1 MATTTRK
8 LADLAQFVAND
19 STIGTGGIVAL
30 DAADVTTGTFA
41 TSQVPSLNASKITAG
56 TFDVDRISS
65 ASVVQHSPVADTS
78 IIVGKTAQSLTGTI
92 ATSTAYYGVN
102 FTCTGNLTI
111 NDTLLIG
118 RMLKDQSAVSLT
130 HTAATAVT
138 ITGIGSLVFGT
149 GILVQP
155 TA

>member
-41 TSQVPSLNASKITAG
+41 NARLSA
-56 TFDVDRISS
+56 
-65 ASVVQHSPVADTS
+65 ASVSQHVATPDTS

-92 ATSTAYYGVN
+92 AASTAYYGVN

-130 HTAATAVT
+130 ATAATAVT
-138 ITGIGSLVFGT
+138 ITGTGSLVFGT
-149 GILVQP
+149 GILISQ
-155 TA
+155 TL

>member
-30 DAADVTTGTFA
+30 DTADITTGTFA
-41 TSQVPSLNASKITAG
+41 NARLSA
-56 TFDVDRISS
+56 
-65 ASVVQHSPVADTS
+65 ASVTQHVATPDTS
-78 IIVGKTAQSLTGTI
+78 VIIGKTAQSLVGTI
-92 ATSTAYYGVN
+92 ATGTAYYGVN

-130 HTAATAVT
+130 ATAATAVT
-138 ITGIGSLVFGT
+138 ITGTGSLVFGT

>member
-30 DAADVTTGTFA
+30 DTGDITTGTFHI
-41 TSQVPSLNASKITAG
+41 N
-56 TFDVDRISS
+56 RISA
-65 ASVVQHSPVADTS
+65 ASVTQHTPVVDTS
-78 IIVGKTAQSLTGTI
+78 VIVGKTAQSLTGTI
-92 ATSTAYYGVN
+92 AASTAYYGVN

-138 ITGIGSLVFGT
+138 ITGTGSLVFGT
-149 GILVQP
+149 GILIQP
-155 TA
+155 SV

>member
-30 DAADVTTGTFA
+30 DTGDITTGTF
-41 TSQVPSLNASKITAG
+41 
-56 TFDVDRISS
+56 DVLRISA
-65 ASVVQHSPVADTS
+65 ASVSQHVATPDTS
-78 IIVGKTAQSLTGTI
+78 IIVGKTAQALTGTI

-138 ITGIGSLVFGT
+138 ITGTGSLVFGT
-149 GILVQP
+149 GILIQP

>member
-8 LADLAQFVAND
+8 IADFITNLDNSSDLAASGIQAGVGILNSEVA
-19 STIGTGGIVAL
+19 T
-30 DAADVTTGTFA
+30 
-41 TSQVPSLNASKITAG
+41 P
-56 TFDVDRISS
+56 
-65 ASVVQHSPVADTS
+65 DTS
-78 IIVGKTAQSLTGTI
+78 VIIGKTAQSLVGTI
-92 ATSTAYYGVN
+92 ATGTAYYGVN

-138 ITGIGSLVFGT
+138 ITGTGSLVFGT
-149 GILVQP
+149 GILIQP

>member
-1 MATTTRK
+1 MATITRK
-8 LADLAQFVAND
+8 IADFITNLDNSSDLAASGIQAGVGILNSEVA
-19 STIGTGGIVAL
+19 A
-30 DAADVTTGTFA
+30 
-41 TSQVPSLNASKITAG
+41 
-56 TFDVDRISS
+56 
-65 ASVVQHSPVADTS
+65 ADTS
-78 IIVGKTAQSLTGTI
+78 VIVGKTAQALTGTI

-138 ITGIGSLVFGT
+138 ITGTGTLVFGT
-149 GILVQP
+149 GILIQP

>member
-8 LADLAQFVAND
+8 IADFITNLDNSSDLAASGIQAGVGILNSEVA
-19 STIGTGGIVAL
+19 T
-30 DAADVTTGTFA
+30 
-41 TSQVPSLNASKITAG
+41 P
-56 TFDVDRISS
+56 
-65 ASVVQHSPVADTS
+65 DTS

-92 ATSTAYYGVN
+92 AVSTAYYGIN

-138 ITGIGSLVFGT
+138 ITGTGSLVFGT
-149 GILVQP
+149 GILIQP

>member
-41 TSQVPSLNASKITAG
+41 NARLSE
-56 TFDVDRISS
+56 SS
-65 ASVVQHSPVADTS
+65 VTQHSDSS
-78 IIVGKTAQSLTGTI
+78 IIIGKTAQSLTGTI
-92 ATSTAYYGVN
+92 ATSSAYYGVN

-138 ITGIGSLVFGT
+138 ITGTGSLVFGT
-149 GILVQP
+149 GILIQQ

>member
-19 STIGTGGIVAL
+19 STIGTGGIAAL
-30 DAADVTTGTFA
+30 DTLDITTGTF
-41 TSQVPSLNASKITAG
+41 VNA
-56 TFDVDRISS
+56 RISS
-65 ASVVQHSPVADTS
+65 ASVIQHSPLADTS
-78 IIVGKTAQSLTGTI
+78 IIVGKTAQSLSGTI
-92 ATSTAYYGVN
+92 AASTAYYGVN

-130 HTAATAVT
+130 ATAATAVT
-138 ITGIGSLVFGT
+138 ITGTGSLVFGT
-149 GILVQP
+149 GILIQP

>member
-8 LADLAQFVAND
+8 IADFITNLDNSSDLAASGIQAGVGILNSEVVA
-19 STIGTGGIVAL
+19 
-30 DAADVTTGTFA
+30 
-41 TSQVPSLNASKITAG
+41 P
-56 TFDVDRISS
+56 
-65 ASVVQHSPVADTS
+65 DTS

-92 ATSTAYYGVN
+92 ATGTAYYGVN

-138 ITGIGSLVFGT
+138 ITGTGTLVFGT
-149 GILVQP
+149 GILIQP

>member
-30 DAADVTTGTFA
+30 DTGDITTGTFDN
-41 TSQVPSLNASKITAG
+41 L
-56 TFDVDRISS
+56 RISA
-65 ASVVQHSPVADTS
+65 ASVTQHADTS
-78 IIVGKTAQSLTGTI
+78 VIVGKTAQSLAGTI
-92 ATSTAYYGVN
+92 ATSAAYYGVN
-102 FTCTGNLTI
+102 FTCTGDLTI

-130 HTAATAVT
+130 ATAATAVT
-138 ITGIGSLVFGT
+138 ITGIGSLVYGT
-149 GILVQP
+149 GILIQP

>member
-1 MATTTRK
+1 MAVLTKIKSSNIADNAITTDKIATDAVTSAK
-8 LADLAQFVAND
+8 VTALAAGD
-19 STIGTGGIVAL
+19 I
-30 DAADVTTGTFA
+30 TTGTFDN
-41 TSQVPSLNASKITAG
+41 L
-56 TFDVDRISS
+56 RISA
-65 ASVVQHSPVADTS
+65 ASVTQHSPVTDSS
-78 IIVGKTAQSLTGTI
+78 IIVGKAAQSLAGTI
-92 ATSTAYYGVN
+92 ATGTAYYGVN

-138 ITGIGSLVFGT
+138 ITGTGALVFGT

>member
-8 LADLAQFVAND
+8 IADFITNLDNSSDLAA
-19 STIGTGGIVAL
+19 SGIQAGVGIL
-30 DAADVTTGTFA
+30 N
-41 TSQVPSLNASKITAG
+41 SEVP
-56 TFDVDRISS
+56 VD
-65 ASVVQHSPVADTS
+65 DTS
-78 IIVGKTAQSLTGTI
+78 VIVGKTAQSLTGTI

-138 ITGIGSLVFGT
+138 ITGTGTLVFGT
-149 GILVQP
+149 GILIQP

>member
-30 DAADVTTGTFA
+30 DTADITTGTF
-41 TSQVPSLNASKITAG
+41 
-56 TFDVDRISS
+56 DVLRISA
-65 ASVVQHSPVADTS
+65 ASVTQHVATPDTS
-78 IIVGKTAQSLTGTI
+78 VIVGKAAQSLAGTI
-92 ATSTAYYGVN
+92 ATGTAYYGVN
-102 FTCTGNLTI
+102 FTCTGDLTI

-130 HTAATAVT
+130 ATAATAVT
-138 ITGIGSLVFGT
+138 ITGTGSLVFGT
-149 GILVQP
+149 GILIQP

>member
-8 LADLAQFVAND
+8 IADFITNLDNSSDLAA
-19 STIGTGGIVAL
+19 SGIQAGV
-30 DAADVTTGTFA
+30 GI
-41 TSQVPSLNASKITAG
+41 LNSE
-56 TFDVDRISS
+56 D
-65 ASVVQHSPVADTS
+65 DTS
-78 IIVGKTAQSLTGTI
+78 VIIGKTAQSLTGTI
-92 ATSTAYYGVN
+92 AASTAYYGVN

-138 ITGIGSLVFGT
+138 ITGTGSLVFGT
-149 GILVQP
+149 GILIQP

>member
-30 DAADVTTGTFA
+30 DTGDITTGTFHI
-41 TSQVPSLNASKITAG
+41 N
-56 TFDVDRISS
+56 RISA
-65 ASVVQHSPVADTS
+65 ASVTQHTPVVDTS
-78 IIVGKTAQSLTGTI
+78 VIVGKTAQSLTGTI
-92 ATSTAYYGVN
+92 AAGTAYYGVN
-102 FTCTGNLTI
+102 FTCTGDLTI

-138 ITGIGSLVFGT
+138 ITGTGSLVFGT
-149 GILVQP
+149 GILIQP
-155 TA
+155 SV

>member
-30 DAADVTTGTFA
+30 DTGDITTGTFHI
-41 TSQVPSLNASKITAG
+41 N
-56 TFDVDRISS
+56 RISA
-65 ASVVQHSPVADTS
+65 ASVTQHTPVVDTS
-78 IIVGKTAQSLTGTI
+78 VIVGKTAQSLTGTI
-92 ATSTAYYGVN
+92 ATGTAYYGVN
-102 FTCTGNLTI
+102 FTCTGDLTI

-130 HTAATAVT
+130 ATAATAVT
-138 ITGIGSLVFGT
+138 ITGTGSLVFGT

>member
-30 DAADVTTGTFA
+30 DTGDITTGTFHI
-41 TSQVPSLNASKITAG
+41 N
-56 TFDVDRISS
+56 RISA
-65 ASVVQHSPVADTS
+65 ASVTQHTPVVDTS
-78 IIVGKTAQSLTGTI
+78 VIVGKTAQSLTGTI
-92 ATSTAYYGVN
+92 AASTAYYGVN

-118 RMLKDQSAVSLT
+118 RMLKNQSAVSLT

-138 ITGIGSLVFGT
+138 ITGTGSLVFGT
-149 GILVQP
+149 GILIQP
-155 TA
+155 SV

>member
-30 DAADVTTGTFA
+30 DAADVTTGTF
-41 TSQVPSLNASKITAG
+41 
-56 TFDVDRISS
+56 DVLRISA
-65 ASVVQHSPVADTS
+65 ASVSQHVATPDTS
-78 IIVGKTAQSLTGTI
+78 IIVGKTAQALTGTI

-138 ITGIGSLVFGT
+138 ITGTGSLVFGT
-149 GILVQP
+149 GILIQP

>member
-30 DAADVTTGTFA
+30 DAGDVTTGTFA
-41 TSQVPSLNASKITAG
+41 DGRVPSLNASKITAG
-56 TFDVDRISS
+56 TFVNARISA
-65 ASVVQHSPVADTS
+65 ASVTQHSPVTDSS
-78 IIVGKTAQSLTGTI
+78 IIVGKTAQSLAGTI
-92 ATSTAYYGVN
+92 ATGTAYYGVN
-102 FTCTGNLTI
+102 FTCTGDLTI

-130 HTAATAVT
+130 ATAATAVT
-138 ITGIGSLVFGT
+138 ITGTGSLVFGT
-149 GILVQP
+149 GILIQP